1 MWRTRLCLRTIDQ
14 QGVLNRSHRVLR
26 RRVYYNRGPN
36 YLIHVDGYDKLKP
49 YGIAIHGAIDGYS
62 RKLLWLIASPS
73 NNNPRY
79 VGYWYLN
86 WIKQRKMLP
95 RVVRSDAG
103 TENVIMRDLQRSLR
117 HNQNDEIIRRQRA
130 EVVTPSGIPNMLYYQ
145 PEIFGGRDCS
155 FPLPCNLQTIDNL
168 IEEYT
173 ENFPEH
179 DCSNEFIN
187 IVELL
192 TENRRDQ
199 FPIITSYDDAELLFR
214 TLIAALP
221 N

>member
-1 MWRTRLCLRTIDQ
+1 
-14 QGVLNRSHRVLR
+14 
-26 RRVYYNRGPN
+26 
-36 YLIHVDGYDKLKP
+36 
-49 YGIAIHGAIDGYS
+49 
-62 RKLLWLIASPS
+62 
-73 NNNPRY
+73 
-79 VGYWYLN
+79 
-86 WIKQRKMLP
+86 MLP

-117 HNQNDEIIRRQRA
+117 HNQNDEMSGQNSFLVGRSVANQRIERLWGTLKTSFTQFWRNRFQDFQDTGLLNVSCPVHKECVRFCFLSVIQHQLDMFAENWNSHRIRRQRA

-179 DCSNEFIN
+179 GCSNEFIN

-192 TENRRDQ
+192 TGNRRDQ